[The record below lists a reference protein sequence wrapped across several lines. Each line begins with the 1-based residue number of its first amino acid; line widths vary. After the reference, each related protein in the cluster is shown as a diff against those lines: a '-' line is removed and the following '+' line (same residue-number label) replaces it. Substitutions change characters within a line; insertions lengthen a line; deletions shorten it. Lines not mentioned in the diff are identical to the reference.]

1 MPSRDQLP
9 DDVQELKRII
19 AHRDE
24 TIEHLRAALVRLRHW
39 RFGRSSEKGVPDENQ
54 GALELDDIIAPED
67 VDLPERIAQ
76 AEHTQDEPARGRRG
90 RRGLSPT
97 QGEVPPGVLPDHLP
111 RETLVHAPVN
121 CQCPAC
127 GHGMRRLGEDVSEQL
142 DWVPGYMRAL
152 RHVRPKLSCGQCA
165 KIVQLP
171 APSRPIERG
180 LPTPALLAHVL
191 VSKYCDH
198 QPMYRQSAIFS
209 RHGMDLRRSTLV
221 GWALSAAGLVQPLVE
236 ALGRYVL
243 QPGGK
248 VHTDDT
254 PVPVLDPG
262 RGRTKTGRLWTYV
275 RDDRAAGS
283 TDPPAVLYRYSPD
296 RRSEH
301 PQEHLRGFRGV
312 LQADAYAGYE
322 ALYEDS
328 AIVEA
333 ACMAHLRR
341 KFYDVWKNN
350 RSPVAAEAI
359 KRIGE
364 LYKVERRIRGQA
376 PGYRQAQRQEHSR
389 AHIDALRE
397 WMRAQL
403 RCVSG
408 KSPLGVAFKYG
419 LVRWESFE
427 RFIDDGRL
435 EIDNNTAERSIRPL
449 VLGRRNYLFAGSDAG
464 GEAAANLYTLI
475 GTALL
480 NGVEPYAYLK
490 AIFERIAEHPIN
502 RIEELLPWNIAL
514 GQPQAQRIAA

>member
-1 MPSRDQLP
+1 MASRDQLP

-19 AHRDE
+19 AHCDE
-24 TIEHLRAALVRLRHW
+24 TIEQLRAALVRLRHW
-39 RFGRSSEKGVPDENQ
+39 RFGRSSEKGVPEENQ
-54 GALELDDIIAPED
+54 GVLDLEDIVAAED
-67 VDLPERIAQ
+67 VDLPERIP
-76 AEHTQDEPARGRRG
+76 EEDTTQEAPVRARRG
-90 RRGLSPT
+90 RRGLGCT
-97 QGEVPPGVLPDHLP
+97 QGEVALGVLPDHLP
-111 RETLVHAPVN
+111 RETIVHAPVN
-121 CQCPAC
+121 CNCPAC

-142 DWVPGYMRAL
+142 DWVPGHLRAL
-152 RHVRPKLSCGQCA
+152 RHVRPKLSCAQCA

-209 RHGMDLRRSTLV
+209 RHGMDLHRATLV
-221 GWALSAAGLVQPLVE
+221 GWAMSSARLVQPLVE
-236 ALGRYVL
+236 AVGRYVL
-243 QPGGK
+243 QPGK

-275 RDDRAAGS
+275 RDDRPAGS
-283 TDPPAVLYRYSPD
+283 ADPPAVWYRFSPD
-296 RRSEH
+296 RKSEH
-301 PQEHLRGFRGV
+301 PQAHLRGFTGV

-322 ALYEDS
+322 ALYEDGS
-328 AIVEA
+328 IVEA

-341 KFYDVWKNN
+341 KFYEVWKND
-350 RSPVAAEAI
+350 RSPIAAEAI
-359 KRIGE
+359 QRIGE
-364 LYKVERRIRGQA
+364 LYKVERRIRGQVA
-376 PGYRQAQRQEHSR
+376 AYRQAQRREHSR
-389 AHIDALRE
+389 ALIDALRD
-397 WMRAQL
+397 WMRDQL

-419 LVRWESFE
+419 LVRWHAFE

-502 RIEELLPWNIAL
+502 RIDELLPWNIACAPS
-514 GQPQAQRIAA
+514 QQRMAA